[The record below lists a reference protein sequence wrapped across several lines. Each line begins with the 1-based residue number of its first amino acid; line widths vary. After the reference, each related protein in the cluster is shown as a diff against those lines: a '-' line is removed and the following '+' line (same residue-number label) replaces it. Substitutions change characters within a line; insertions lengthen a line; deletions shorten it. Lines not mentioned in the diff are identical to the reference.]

1 MMMDDGLR
9 DAFQNSFVVTVV
21 PPPSPKKTVISSHHI
36 RQKLSPTSHD
46 SSKNQLRVS
55 MMEPGCWLSAMAAGA
70 TLSAP
75 SSTELGQECMRA
87 G

>member
-1 MMMDDGLR
+1 M
-9 DAFQNSFVVTVV
+9 VTVV
-21 PPPSPKKTVISSHHI
+21 PPPSAKKTVISSHHI

-46 SSKNQLRVS
+46 SSKNQLRNGGCPLLRVS
-55 MMEPGCWLSAMAAGA
+55 MMEPGCWLGAMAAGA

-75 SSTELGQECMRA
+75 NSTELGQECMRA